1 MIFLWK
7 KYKFLQYVPESLI
20 QAEAGN
26 KPFRPLRPPIQGLSK
41 MFEEWL
47 LWKGSSQAG
56 FEPLTETHLKQSIP
70 AAEKKEINNSFLMSQ
85 DFLKKG
91 EVFFCQP
98 DITKQRDTSCC
109 FLGPKKKVQKTSKHN
124 YWFFSL
130 SFVTRYSIVRR
141 FPLFSSGSKQGQRC
155 CPIFSLIKETF
166 GKQEPLTESYLV
178 KENHLEIRTLGQ
190 EKSVLTKVF
199 LGRPTTV

>member
-41 MFEEWL
+41 IFEEWL

-124 YWFFSL
+124 YWFFLSL
-130 SFVTRYSIVRR
+130 LLPDTLLCEDFRCSRQEVNKARDAA
-141 FPLFSSGSKQGQRC
+141 LFS
-155 CPIFSLIKETF
+155 L
-166 GKQEPLTESYLV
+166 
-178 KENHLEIRTLGQ
+178 
-190 EKSVLTKVF
+190 
-199 LGRPTTV
+199 